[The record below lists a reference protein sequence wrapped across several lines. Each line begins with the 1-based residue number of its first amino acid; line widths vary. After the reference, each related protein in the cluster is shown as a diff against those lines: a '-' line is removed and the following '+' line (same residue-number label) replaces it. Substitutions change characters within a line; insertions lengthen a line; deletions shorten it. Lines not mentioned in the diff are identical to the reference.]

1 MRYRVN
7 AYGVYPF
14 DDTHIGIQINVPIT
28 LITESGSNELDDI
41 SKRKVE
47 EALRLIVDESAKE
60 VFCSSM
66 QKARIYNIYGA
77 NYGWDCMIVFEKPS
91 GKTINTTDHFT
102 IEFDWGEAP
111 SDNAKE
117 ATIGTSPDATVS
129 TTVFGWLKSI
139 RDYLVG
145 IVTTSP
151 YAKENTLTSRA
162 NDIAQTLGQ
171 NNDTAFSDS
180 LYGATK
186 TIKNSLDDSTNGLT
200 AIKTKLNEHNTEVV
214 TTHPY
219 AKEATLGATHDSNVS
234 STVFGWLKSIRDFL
248 IGIVTTHPYAKE
260 ATVDGVSASLGTDSG
275 NETAHAKLTALATAL
290 SALSTQ
296 INTTAPYAKEATLG
310 TSSDAKTVGTV
321 FGKIANL
328 LDVLSSLSTELGTDA
343 NNVSVQTKLDALLNA
358 LGECSFERNNDGADT
373 WTLVLDRMSSVNNN
387 ILDV

>member
-7 AYGVYPF
+7 SYGVYPL
-14 DDTHIGIQINVPIT
+14 DNTHIGIQVDVPISLT
-28 LITESGSNELDDI
+28 TINGSNELDDV

-47 EALRLIVDESAKE
+47 EALRLIVDETAEE

-66 QKARIYNIYGA
+66 QKSRIHNMYGS
-77 NYGWDCMIVFEKPS
+77 NYGWDCMVVFEKPS
-91 GKTINTTDHFT
+91 GKTISNTDHFT
-102 IEFDWGEAP
+102 IEFDWGESP

-117 ATIGTSPDATVS
+117 ETIGASPDTSVS
-129 TTVFGWLKSI
+129 TTVFGWLKSIRDFLVGVVSTNPYAKESSVHNSGTNHTAIGMLEDESNGLAAIKEKLDEHNTEVVTTRPYAKEATLGTTQDSSVSSTVFGWLKSI

-145 IVTTSP
+145 IVTT
-151 YAKENTLTSRA
+151 
-162 NDIAQTLGQ
+162 
-171 NNDTAFSDS
+171 
-180 LYGATK
+180 
-186 TIKNSLDDSTNGLT
+186 
-200 AIKTKLNEHNTEVV
+200 
-214 TTHPY
+214 HPY
-219 AKEATLGATHDSNVS
+219 AKESSVDSMS
-234 STVFGWLKSIRDFL
+234 G
-248 IGIVTTHPYAKE
+248 
-260 ATVDGVSASLGTDSG
+260 SLGVDSANG
-275 NETAHAKLTALATAL
+275 TVHAKLTALATAL

-328 LDVLSSLSTELGTDA
+328 LDVLSSLSAELGTDA